1 MKRSNLFFMT
11 VFAAVLTLTGCTVRL
26 VDFTVI
32 STKNAEIGVD
42 RSKGVQTEGSKGYF
56 LGIGFNLKDALD
68 DALENAGP
76 QYDLLIDGIVS
87 YQNLPFVN
95 IVKVKG
101 VAVSSQDLR
110 ASLGE
115 EGYESW
121 CKANNIFSPKEEEQ
135 NASGR

>member
-1 MKRSNLFFMT
+1 MKRSNLFLMIALT
-11 VFAAVLTLTGCTVRL
+11 FALALSGCTVRL

-42 RSKGVQTEGSKGYF
+42 RSKGVQTEGKKGYF

-68 DALENAGP
+68 IALENAGP
-76 QYDLLIDGIVS
+76 QYDILIDGVVS

-95 IVKVKG
+95 VVKVKG

-110 ASLGE
+110 TSLGQ
-115 EGYESW
+115 EGYEHW
-121 CKANNIFSPKEEEQ
+121 CKTHNVFNPKEEDV
-135 NASGR
+135 SGR